1 MNDFLT
7 LQERIGYK
15 FKNTELLKRAL
26 THTSYANETG
36 GDHNLSNERL
46 EFLGDSVLGVITAED
61 FFMNYRNLPEG
72 ELTKLRAATVCE
84 KALCE
89 YAKDIDLGSFILL
102 GRGEIVTG
110 GSERPSILADAFEAL
125 IAAIYLDGGMDAAKG
140 FVLKYIEKAAKEH
153 RGFKDYKTMLQ
164 EVVQKNPGEIVEY
177 VLVKETG
184 PDHDKRFEVE
194 VHLNSNVIGRGI
206 GTSKKKAEQSAAK
219 EALELMGL

>member
-1 MNDFLT
+1 MSDFLFI
-7 LQERIGYK
+7 QEKIGYN

-46 EFLGDSVLGVITAED
+46 EFLGDSVLGVISAEY
-61 FFMNYRNLPEG
+61 FFMNYKKLPEG

-89 YAKDIDLGSFILL
+89 YAKDIDLGSYILL

-125 IAAIYLDGGMDAAKG
+125 IAAVYLDGGMDAAKG

-177 VLVKETG
+177 VLVNESG

-206 GTSKKKAEQSAAK
+206 GTSKKKAEQFAAK

>member
-206 GTSKKKAEQSAAK
+206 GTSKKKAEQAAAK

>member
-164 EVVQKNPGEIVEY
+164 EVVQKNPREIVEY

-206 GTSKKKAEQSAAK
+206 GTSKKKAEQAAAK

>member
-1 MNDFLT
+1 MNDFLL
-7 LQERIGYK
+7 LQKRIGYK
-15 FKNTELLKRAL
+15 FNNVELLKRAL

-61 FFMNYRNLPEG
+61 FFMNYKNMPEG

-102 GRGEIVTG
+102 GKGEICTG

-140 FVLKYIEKAAKEH
+140 FVLKYIETAAKEH
-153 RGFKDYKTMLQ
+153 RGF
-164 EVVQKNPGEIVEY
+164 GE
-177 VLVKETG
+177 
-184 PDHDKRFEVE
+184 
-194 VHLNSNVIGRGI
+194 
-206 GTSKKKAEQSAAK
+206 
-219 EALELMGL
+219 